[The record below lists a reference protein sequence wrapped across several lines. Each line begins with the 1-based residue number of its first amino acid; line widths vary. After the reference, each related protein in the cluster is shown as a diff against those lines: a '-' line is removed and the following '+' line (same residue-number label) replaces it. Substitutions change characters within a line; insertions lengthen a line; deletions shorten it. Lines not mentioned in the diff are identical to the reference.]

1 MPSGLPKTLMSSA
14 APGVNSLVLYKRRPA
29 RVMSVSDKLELEL
42 EDGKTQRVRP
52 KDVMLLH
59 SGPLDSLNQLASPAG
74 EVEEAWELLAGS
86 TTRIGELAELVFG
99 HHTPATSWAAWQ
111 LVDEGLYFH
120 GVTPEEVLVRT
131 LDELEQE
138 RDRRQTKAAEEQAR
152 TALLERLRHRK
163 LAPGDTN
170 SLREVEA
177 VGLGGMTRSR
187 ILRELGR
194 QETPESAHA
203 LLLRLGVWDEALN
216 PHPRRLKLPEHA
228 PEGEVPSLRDEDRL
242 DLTHLPTFAIDDEG
256 NQHPDD
262 AISLEE
268 DRLWVHVADVAALVA
283 PDGPLDHEA
292 RARGAS
298 LYLPEAMVPMLPFQ
312 VTERLG
318 LGLNG
323 ISPALSFGIRL
334 DDNGEIREVD
344 LVTSQV
350 SVHRLSYRETEDRLD
365 HEPFRSILELTRR
378 YRTRRKQRGA
388 AFIDL
393 PEVKIRLHHGEVRIQ
408 PLPRY
413 QSREMVTDA
422 MLLAGEAAARF
433 ATEHRIPFPFTTQ
446 APPDTPAEP
455 EGMAAM
461 FAYRKQFKRGQV
473 KSTPAPHA
481 GLGLEVY
488 TQATSPLRR
497 YQDLV
502 AHQQLRAFLSGEAP
516 LDHDHMLARVASTD
530 LLMGN
535 VRQGE
540 RLSNRHWTLVH
551 LKHHPD
557 WQGEGVVVEK
567 RDRRARVLIPAL
579 GLDAQVQA
587 PGDPPLDTVLRLRCT
602 RVDLP
607 ELVANFQ
614 VIETA

>member
-42 EDGKTQRVRP
+42 EDGKSQRVRP

-59 SGPLDSLNQLASPAG
+59 PGPLISLNQLASPAG

-86 TTRIGELAELVFG
+86 TTRIAELAELVFG
-99 HHTPATSWAAWQ
+99 NHTPSTSWAAWQ

-120 GVTPEEVLVRT
+120 GSTPEEVRVRS
-131 LDELEQE
+131 LDELERE
-138 RDRRQTKAAEEQAR
+138 RDERRAKAAAEEAWSS
-152 TALLERLRHRK
+152 LLERLRQRK
-163 LAPGDTN
+163 LAPGDSD

-177 VGLGGMTRSR
+177 VSLGGMTRSR
-187 ILRELGR
+187 ILRELGL

-203 LLLRLGVWDEALN
+203 LLLRLGVWDQTIN
-216 PHPRRLKLPEHA
+216 PHPRRLKLPEQA
-228 PEGEVPSLRDEDRL
+228 PEADIPALREEERL
-242 DLTHLPTFAIDDEG
+242 DLTHLATFAIDDEG
-256 NQHPDD
+256 NQDPDD

-268 DRLWVHVADVAALVA
+268 DRLWVHVADVAALAA
-283 PDGPLDHEA
+283 PDSSLDREA
-292 RARGAS
+292 RGRGAS
-298 LYLPEAMVPMLPFQ
+298 LYLPEGIVPMLPVQ
-312 VTERLG
+312 LTERLG
-318 LGLNG
+318 LGLEAV
-323 ISPALSFGIRL
+323 SPALSFGIRL
-334 DDNGEIREVD
+334 DDHGEIRDVE
-344 LVTSQV
+344 LVTSRV
-350 SVHRLSYRETEDRLD
+350 CVRRLSYREAEGQLD
-365 HEPFRSILELTRR
+365 DEPFRSILKLTRR

-388 AFIDL
+388 AFLNL
-393 PEVKIRLHHGEVRIQ
+393 PEVKLRLGHGEICIQ

-413 QSREMVTDA
+413 DSREMVTDA
-422 MLLAGEAAARF
+422 MLMAGEAAARF
-433 ATEHRIPFPFTTQ
+433 AMDHGIPFPFTSQ

-461 FAYRKQFKRGQV
+461 FTYRKQFKRGQV

-481 GLGLEVY
+481 GLGLELY
-488 TQATSPLRR
+488 SQATSPLRR

-502 AHQQLRAFLSGEAP
+502 AHQQLRAFLGGGP
-516 LDHDHMLARVASTD
+516 VLDNDQVLARVASTD
-530 LLMGN
+530 VLMGS

-557 WQGEGVVVEK
+557 WQGDGVVVEK
-567 RDRRARVLIPAL
+567 RNRRARVLIPAL
-579 GLDAQVQA
+579 GLDAQIQA
-587 PGDPPLDTVLRLRCT
+587 PGDPTLDTVVRLRCT
-602 RVDLP
+602 RVNLP

-614 VIETA
+614 VIEPA